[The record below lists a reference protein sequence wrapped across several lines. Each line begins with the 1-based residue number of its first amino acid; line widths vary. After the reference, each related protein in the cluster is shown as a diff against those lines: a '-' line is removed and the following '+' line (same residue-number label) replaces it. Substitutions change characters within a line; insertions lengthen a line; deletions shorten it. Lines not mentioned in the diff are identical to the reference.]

1 MRHYTLI
8 ISFREKESERREK
21 QFNRGHSGPFKKREN
36 FLFILIS
43 SWQIVTRRIDIF
55 FSFLRVIKF
64 FLLSRL
70 VSEMMSHS
78 EKMTGDRP
86 SVSP

>member
-21 QFNRGHSGPFKKREN
+21 QFNYGHSGPLKKNEN

-43 SWQIVTRRIDIF
+43 F
-55 FSFLRVIKF
+55 
-64 FLLSRL
+64 
-70 VSEMMSHS
+70 
-78 EKMTGDRP
+78 
-86 SVSP
+86 

>member
-21 QFNRGHSGPFKKREN
+21 QSNRGHSGPFKKREN

-70 VSEMMSHS
+70 VSEMISHS

>member
-21 QFNRGHSGPFKKREN
+21 QFKCGHSGPFQKKAKKKI
-36 FLFILIS
+36 FILIP

-55 FSFLRVIKF
+55 LIFAS
-64 FLLSRL
+64 
-70 VSEMMSHS
+70 
-78 EKMTGDRP
+78 D
-86 SVSP
+86 

>member
-21 QFNRGHSGPFKKREN
+21 QFNRGHSGPFQKNEN

-55 FSFLRVIKF
+55 LIFAS
-64 FLLSRL
+64 
-70 VSEMMSHS
+70 
-78 EKMTGDRP
+78 D
-86 SVSP
+86 

>member
-55 FSFLRVIKF
+55 LILRVIKF

>member
-21 QFNRGHSGPFKKREN
+21 QFNCGHSGPFQKKREN

-55 FSFLRVIKF
+55 LIFAS
-64 FLLSRL
+64 
-70 VSEMMSHS
+70 
-78 EKMTGDRP
+78 D
-86 SVSP
+86 

>member
-21 QFNRGHSGPFKKREN
+21 QFNYGHSGPLKKNEN

-64 FLLSRL
+64 FLLRRL

>member
-8 ISFREKESERREK
+8 ISFREKECERREK

-43 SWQIVTRRIDIF
+43 SWQIVTRRIDNFLIF
-55 FSFLRVIKF
+55 AS
-64 FLLSRL
+64 
-70 VSEMMSHS
+70 
-78 EKMTGDRP
+78 D
-86 SVSP
+86 

>member
-21 QFNRGHSGPFKKREN
+21 QFNRGHSGPFKKGEN

-64 FLLSRL
+64 FLLRRL